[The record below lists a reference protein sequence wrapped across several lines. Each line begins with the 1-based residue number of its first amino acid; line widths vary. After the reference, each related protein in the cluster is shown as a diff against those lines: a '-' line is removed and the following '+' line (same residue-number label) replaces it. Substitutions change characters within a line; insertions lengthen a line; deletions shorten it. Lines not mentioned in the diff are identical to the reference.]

1 MEGEV
6 KRDIELEVE
15 VEVLVELEVVVLEV
29 VSEVVVLLV
38 VVVEEVLLVVVV
50 EVTLVVV
57 ELVSDVDVERE
68 LPLEGGRDVE
78 TDIDTEVDGRPDEVR
93 GVEADEG
100 VSNDV
105 NCWRRER
112 ARDDS
117 DANVLVVVGTDTIEL
132 ELDEG

>member
-1 MEGEV
+1 MCTRLI
-6 KRDIELEVE
+6 RDAPALDPDRDGARGLPAVD
-15 VEVLVELEVVVLEV
+15 VRA
-29 VSEVVVLLV
+29 
-38 VVVEEVLLVVVV
+38 
-50 EVTLVVV
+50 
-57 ELVSDVDVERE
+57 DVDVERE
-68 LPLEGGRDVE
+68 LPPDGGRDVE

-100 VSNDV
+100 ESNDV

-117 DANVLVVVGTDTIEL
+117 DANVLVVVGTDTTEL

>member
-1 MEGEV
+1 M
-6 KRDIELEVE
+6 
-15 VEVLVELEVVVLEV
+15 
-29 VSEVVVLLV
+29 
-38 VVVEEVLLVVVV
+38 
-50 EVTLVVV
+50 VVV
-57 ELVSDVDVERE
+57 ELVPDVDVDLE

-93 GVEADEG
+93 GVGAEEG

-117 DANVLVVVGTDTIEL
+117 DANVLVIVGTDAIEL
-132 ELDEG
+132 KLDEG